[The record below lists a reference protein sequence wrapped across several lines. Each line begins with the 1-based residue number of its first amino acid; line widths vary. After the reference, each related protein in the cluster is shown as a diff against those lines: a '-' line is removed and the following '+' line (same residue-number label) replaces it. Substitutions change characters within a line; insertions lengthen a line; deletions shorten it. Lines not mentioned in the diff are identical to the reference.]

1 MSLVRQRESD
11 HFIPNSFGHV
21 FDRFFKDAFVNS
33 TTSNFVPKVDVAEN
47 DSAFE
52 VHVSVPGMKK
62 EDFQIELNNGQITI
76 KGERKFENEKKEKNF
91 HSVESHYGKFS
102 RSFFLPDNVI
112 EEKIEASYKDGILEV
127 NIPKDNAKKLRSQ
140 VTVK

>member
-1 MSLVRQRESD
+1 MSLIRQRESD
-11 HFIPNSFGHV
+11 HFIPNSFGHM

-33 TTSNFVPKVDVAEN
+33 GTSDFVPKVDVAEV
-47 DSAFE
+47 DHAFE

-76 KGERKFENEKKEKNF
+76 KGERKFNDEKKGKNF

-102 RSFFLPDNVI
+102 RSFFLPDNVA
-112 EEKIEASYKDGILEV
+112 EEKIEASYKDGVLEV
-127 NIPKDNAKKLRSQ
+127 SIPKDNAKKLKSQ
-140 VTVK
+140 IEVK